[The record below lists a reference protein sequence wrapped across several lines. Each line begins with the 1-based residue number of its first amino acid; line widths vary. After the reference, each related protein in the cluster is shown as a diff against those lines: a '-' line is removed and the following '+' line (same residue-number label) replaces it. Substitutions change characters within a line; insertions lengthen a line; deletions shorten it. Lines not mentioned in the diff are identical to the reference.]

1 MTTSRV
7 SGRRSRSRMA
17 PPRIVL
23 CGSMSALAVMVAV
36 GEELAEAN
44 VAAVVP
50 PADDEALARSTNT
63 MLVRKRLASLAHI
76 RRILDRSTI
85 AILVVNIDKYGQRDY
100 IGPNAFGEIAI
111 AFAHGRRIFLY
122 QGMPE
127 QYQEELTAWGA
138 TCLDGDLRDV
148 IACVSGVTGA
158 TAPHGQLALFA

>member
-1 MTTSRV
+1 VTTSRI
-7 SGRRSRSRMA
+7 SRSRSRIT
-17 PPRIVL
+17 PPRIVF

-36 GEELAEAN
+36 AEELAEAK

-50 PADDEALARSTNT
+50 PADDEALTLSANA
-63 MLVRKRLASLAHI
+63 MLVRKRRASLAHI

-111 AFAHGRRIFLY
+111 AFAHGRRVFLY

-127 QYQEELTAWGA
+127 QYEEELTAWGA
-138 TCLDGDLRDV
+138 TCLHGDLREV
-148 IACVSGVTGA
+148 IACVTEATGA
-158 TAPHGQLALFA
+158 AAPDGQLALFA